1 MIFVNLSPGNLCS
14 PADPGLKNLLTWPK
28 RHAQTWLLGLSRS
41 PPASTCEAR
50 GNNPHYQRLMHLPLR
65 GNCRQRERLALK
77 LPLVR
82 IVRNSHFSTSLF
94 HNCSLYFRARFLKP
108 TFQNRAS
115 RVPKHQ
121 CGMSAENDNERYF

>member
-1 MIFVNLSPGNLCS
+1 MVCVTLSPGNLCS
-14 PADPGLKNLLTWPK
+14 PADPGLKTLLTWPK
-28 RHAQTWLLGLSRS
+28 RQAKTWLLGLSRS

-82 IVRNSHFSTSLF
+82 IVRNSHFSTSRF
-94 HNCSLYFRARFLKP
+94 HNCWLYFTPRFRRP
-108 TFQNRAS
+108 TFQN
-115 RVPKHQ
+115 
-121 CGMSAENDNERYF
+121 SAPTSPNHPS